1 MTNVQERLAAHYAR
15 ACEHY
20 SVDSILGIFLVG
32 SQNYGTDIKDSDVD
46 TKCILLPDLYGLTI
60 RPHQI
65 KHLDVDGEICEC
77 LTIMQL
83 VANWKKQNM
92 NFLEAM
98 FTKHCVTNPDYA
110 DLWEDW
116 VAAMSENMA
125 HYDVRRAVLS
135 MGHQAIHT
143 LAQNPLDYKK
153 QMNFFR
159 LFYAIERL
167 VNGSPYSECVMLPDG
182 YRKFL
187 HIIREE
193 GINQAHIDKTKKSLL
208 EMMDNVDVLVRNMSY
223 PFMPQTVIDTSCEY
237 LIVDLMRRRLVDK
250 DGLYYW

>member
-1 MTNVQERLAAHYAR
+1 MDIKARLERHWEVAVNKYG
-15 ACEHY
+15 
-20 SVDSILGIFLVG
+20 VDSVLGIFLVG
-32 SQNYGTDIKDSDVD
+32 SQNYGTDTENSDVD

-60 RPHQI
+60 KPHQI

-92 NFLEAM
+92 NFLEVM
-98 FTKHCVTNPDYA
+98 YTKHCAINPSYA

-116 VAAMSENMA
+116 VAVMSEKMA

-143 LAQNPLDYKK
+143 IEQNPLDYKK

-167 VNGSPYSECVMLPDG
+167 VSNQPYSECIMLPSV
-182 YRKFL
+182 YRNFL

-193 GINQAHIDKTKKSLL
+193 GISHASIEATKEELL
-208 EMMDNVDVLVRNMSY
+208 EAMDEVDEIVLGVLSSHDSQEVVDR
-223 PFMPQTVIDTSCEY
+223 SCEY
-237 LIVDLMRRRLVDK
+237 LILDLMRRRLVDK
-250 DGLYYW
+250 NGLFYC